1 MSRLRTWERGEQS
14 ADDQGRCHRGE
25 VAGQEAGETGNRA
38 LCLGLLGL
46 RGMFWVHAL
55 RVRADRPWSLR
66 TSSALWE
73 TLPGSSL
80 W

>member
-38 LCLGLLGL
+38 LCLGLPGL

-55 RVRADRPWSLR
+55 RVRADRPQLLR
-66 TSSALWE
+66 TSSVLWK
-73 TLPGSSL
+73 TLSESCL

>member
-14 ADDQGRCHRGE
+14 ADDQGRCQRGE
-25 VAGQEAGETGNRA
+25 AAGQETGEMGNRA
-38 LCLGLLGL
+38 LCSGLPGL

-55 RVRADRPWSLR
+55 RVRADRPQLLR
-66 TSSALWE
+66 TSSVLWK
-73 TLPGSSL
+73 TLSESCL